1 MVNRN
6 VSHLRHSCNTDT
18 GTSRRCPARHW
29 PRYSWRGSLVCFP
42 IRPSRHPHTYCPLPR
57 PLHRRPADRHGFPR
71 LATSQWFWCLPGQ
84 WWHRRVLRRLVLWL
98 KTEKYQRYKKEGRNY
113 FNSRWLSILL
123 WRKNRIFILVKLI
136 LLFLRIMIINQSVGE
151 LRRRIALFYETR
163 PTRNQVLGT

>member
-123 WRKNRIFILVKLI
+123 WRKNRI
-136 LLFLRIMIINQSVGE
+136 LFSWNWFFFFCVSWSSISRWGSSDDESLYFTKPDP
-151 LRRRIALFYETR
+151 LATKY
-163 PTRNQVLGT
+163 